1 MGRYILRRLLYMI
14 PMIFLVTLLVFLIMS
29 FTPGDPATNNLP
41 ITATREVK
49 AAYNESVGYTDR
61 PVARFTGF
69 LRGVLHRNV
78 LSYTSGQN
86 IFEEIGRRLPLTL
99 RLGVISF
106 AIAAVLGVSLGILSA
121 IRQYSFLDTSLTILA
136 VLFASIP
143 SFFVAIVLILYF
155 SVYRGLLPT
164 FGVNDG
170 LRSYILPVVTLVS
183 GSIPVLS
190 RMTRSAMLGVLRQ
203 DYIRTARAKGVPEKR
218 VIWKHALKNASFP
231 IITLLLGGLANVL
244 GGSVIAES
252 IFSLPGV
259 GTYMLKAIQEK
270 NVPGVMTCT
279 LLLSAIFML
288 AMLLND
294 ICFALIDPRI
304 RRGMEQK

>member
-41 ITATREVK
+41 ITATKEVK

-270 NVPGVMTCT
+270 NVPGAMTCT
-279 LLLSAIFML
+279 LLLSAICML

-294 ICFALIDPRI
+294 IFFALIDPRI
-304 RRGMEQK
+304 RARYQR

>member
-14 PMIFLVTLLVFLIMS
+14 PMIFLVTLLVFLIMTI
-29 FTPGDPATNNLP
+29 TPGDPATNNLP

-49 AAYNESVGYTDR
+49 EAYNASVGYSDS
-61 PVARFTGF
+61 PSVRFFGF
-69 LRGVLHRNV
+69 VNGVLHGKV

-86 IFEEIGRRLPLTL
+86 IFEELGRRLPLTL
-99 RLGVISF
+99 RLGLISF

-143 SFFVAIVLILYF
+143 SFFVAIVLLLYF
-155 SVYRGLLPT
+155 AVYRGVLPT
-164 FGVNDG
+164 FGMNDG
-170 LRSYILPVVTLVS
+170 VKSYVLPVVTLVS

-190 RMTRSAMLGVLRQ
+190 RMTRSAMLGVLQQ
-203 DYIRTARAKGVPEKR
+203 DYIRTARAKGVPER
-218 VIWKHALKNASFP
+218 SVIWKHALKNASFP

-252 IFSLPGV
+252 IFSLPGI
-259 GTYMLKAIQEK
+259 GTYMLKAINEK

-294 ICFALIDPRI
+294 ICFALIDPKVRA
-304 RRGMEQK
+304 RYQR

>member
-41 ITATREVK
+41 ITATKEVK

-231 IITLLLGGLANVL
+231 IITLLLGGLASVL

-304 RRGMEQK
+304 RARYQR

>member
-41 ITATREVK
+41 ITATKEVK

-170 LRSYILPVVTLVS
+170 LRSYVLPVVTLVS

-304 RRGMEQK
+304 RARYQR

>member
-41 ITATREVK
+41 ITATKEVK

-304 RRGMEQK
+304 RARYQR

>member
-41 ITATREVK
+41 ITATKEVK

-99 RLGVISF
+99 RVGVISF
-106 AIAAVLGVSLGILSA
+106 AIAAVIGVSLGILSA

-304 RRGMEQK
+304 RARYQR

>member
-14 PMIFLVTLLVFLIMS
+14 PMIFLVALLVFLIMAI
-29 FTPGDPATNNLP
+29 TPGDPATNNLP
-41 ITATREVK
+41 ITATKEVK
-49 AAYNESVGYTDR
+49 EAYNASVGYSDSLS
-61 PVARFTGF
+61 VRFFGF
-69 LRGVLHRNV
+69 VKGVLTGKV

-86 IFEEIGRRLPLTL
+86 IFEELGRRLPLTL
-99 RLGVISF
+99 RLGLVSF
-106 AIAAVLGVSLGILSA
+106 AIAAVLVVSLGILSA
-121 IRQYSFLDTSLTILA
+121 IKQYSFLDTSLTILA

-143 SFFVAIVLILYF
+143 SFFVAIVLLLYF
-155 SVYRGLLPT
+155 AVYRGVLPT
-164 FGVNDG
+164 FGMNDG
-170 LRSYILPVVTLVS
+170 IKSYILPMVTLVS

-190 RMTRSAMLGVLRQ
+190 RMTRSAMLGVLQQ
-203 DYIRTARAKGVPEKR
+203 DYIRTARAKGVPEKS

-252 IFSLPGV
+252 IFSLPGI
-259 GTYMLKAIQEK
+259 GTYMLKAINEK

-279 LLLSAIFML
+279 LLLSAVFML

-294 ICFALIDPRI
+294 ICFALIDPKVRA
-304 RRGMEQK
+304 RYQG

>member
-14 PMIFLVTLLVFLIMS
+14 PMIFLVALLVFLIMAI
-29 FTPGDPATNNLP
+29 TPGDPATNNLP
-41 ITATREVK
+41 ITATKEVK
-49 AAYNESVGYTDR
+49 EAYNASVGYSDSLS
-61 PVARFTGF
+61 VRFFGF
-69 LRGVLHRNV
+69 VKGVLTGKV

-86 IFEEIGRRLPLTL
+86 IFEELGRRLPLTL
-99 RLGVISF
+99 RLGLVSF

-121 IRQYSFLDTSLTILA
+121 IKQYSFLDTSLTILA

-143 SFFVAIVLILYF
+143 SFFVAIVLLLYF
-155 SVYRGLLPT
+155 AVYRGVLPT
-164 FGVNDG
+164 FGMNDG
-170 LRSYILPVVTLVS
+170 IKSYILPVVTLVS

-190 RMTRSAMLGVLRQ
+190 RMTRSAMLGVLQQ
-203 DYIRTARAKGVPEKR
+203 DYIRTARAKGVPEKS

-231 IITLLLGGLANVL
+231 IITLLLGGQANVL

-252 IFSLPGV
+252 IFSLPGI
-259 GTYMLKAIQEK
+259 GTYMLKAINEK

-279 LLLSAIFML
+279 LLLSAVFML

-294 ICFALIDPRI
+294 ICFALIDPKVRA
-304 RRGMEQK
+304 RYQG

>member
-41 ITATREVK
+41 ITATKEVK

-61 PVARFTGF
+61 PVVRFTGF

-304 RRGMEQK
+304 RARYQR